1 MICVDQ
7 SREGLTGEKSVFEE
21 LSGGFDTLALGAQE
35 VNSRAYCSWFGFSG
49 QAQQKQLSKLS
60 GGERNRVQLAKVPR
74 PRHYLPCRHARRRF
88 LPCRYLP
95 CRDLPC
101 RDSPCATKHAAT
113 YCAAPSPAQVLKSG
127 GNVLLLDEPTNDL
140 DVNTMRSLEEVRG
153 STAMRQL
160 CRAPRARFLTADPDH
175 WP

>member
-74 PRHYLPCRHARRRF
+74 PRHYFPSRHTRCRNAR
-88 LPCRYLP
+88 CRYLP

-101 RDSPCATKHAAT
+101 RDLPCAT
-113 YCAAPSPAQVLKSG
+113 
-127 GNVLLLDEPTNDL
+127 
-140 DVNTMRSLEEVRG
+140 
-153 STAMRQL
+153 
-160 CRAPRARFLTADPDH
+160 
-175 WP
+175 

>member
-74 PRHYLPCRHARRRF
+74 PRHF
-88 LPCRYLP
+88 LPMP
-95 CRDLPC
+95 
-101 RDSPCATKHAAT
+101 
-113 YCAAPSPAQVLKSG
+113 
-127 GNVLLLDEPTNDL
+127 LLTIPRLTMPLLTMPRL
-140 DVNTMRSLEEVRG
+140 TMPRLTMRY
-153 STAMRQL
+153 
-160 CRAPRARFLTADPDH
+160 
-175 WP
+175 

>member
-74 PRHYLPCRHARRRF
+74 PRHYFPMPPRTMPPLGMPLLTMPRLTMRYFA
-88 LPCRYLP
+88 CRYLA

-101 RDSPCATKHAAT
+101 ATLHAAT
-113 YCAAPSPAQVLKSG
+113 
-127 GNVLLLDEPTNDL
+127 
-140 DVNTMRSLEEVRG
+140 
-153 STAMRQL
+153 
-160 CRAPRARFLTADPDH
+160 
-175 WP
+175 

>member
-60 GGERNRVQLAKVPR
+60 GGERNRVQLAKF
-74 PRHYLPCRHARRRF
+74 LRR
-88 LPCRYLP
+88 Y
-95 CRDLPC
+95 
-101 RDSPCATKHAAT
+101 AADR
-113 YCAAPSPAQVLKSG
+113 LKSG
-127 GNVLLLDEPTNDL
+127 GPTWK
-140 DVNTMRSLEEVRG
+140 VNANARENSESL
-153 STAMRQL
+153 T
-160 CRAPRARFLTADPDH
+160 PR
-175 WP
+175 

>member
-74 PRHYLPCRHARRRF
+74 PRRYLPCRHARCRDSA
-88 LPCRYLP
+88 CRYLP
-95 CRDLPC
+95 CGYLLC
-101 RDSPCATKHAAT
+101 SSSPCQG
-113 YCAAPSPAQVLKSG
+113 AQVGWQRAAARRADQRPRREHHALARG
-127 GNVLLLDEPTNDL
+127 GSLLDSYAEHPEPDSSPLTLATHPDPAL
-140 DVNTMRSLEEVRG
+140 APTQSLRG
-153 STAMRQL
+153 TV
-160 CRAPRARFLTADPDH
+160 
-175 WP
+175 